1 MTTSSTNPPELQAL
15 AEAVARRRNF
25 AIISHPDAGKTTLTE
40 SILDLLSSHSHPG
53 ANSQNNLDLGCG
65 PGNISFRL
73 ADAIPGGNLL
83 GLDGATAMLA
93 LAEERRTIQLARW
106 PFLHFHQAQLRLPA

>member
-1 MTTSSTNPPELQAL
+1 MISSTSSTPELQAL

-25 AIISHPDAGKTTLTE
+25 AIISHPDAGKTTLTK

-93 LAEERRTIQLARW
+93 LAEERRNIQLARW